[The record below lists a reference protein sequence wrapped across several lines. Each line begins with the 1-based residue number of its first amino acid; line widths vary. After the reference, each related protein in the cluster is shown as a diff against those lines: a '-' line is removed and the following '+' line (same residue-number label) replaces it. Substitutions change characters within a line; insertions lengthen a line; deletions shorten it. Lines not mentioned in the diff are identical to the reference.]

1 VSGFF
6 ARRRRVILPVLGLIA
21 LVMAAQ
27 VEAQFRQRQRGGGG
41 GFGRGFGNVRMSTEA
56 DYAGGFQFCRIVFGS
71 DFRGDNQGG
80 NWSVDWPR
88 ADINLSTR
96 LSELTK
102 TYVPRSP
109 DGDPA
114 HLLIRL
120 TDAVLFQCPFIMM
133 TEVGSA
139 SLSDEEAARLHEYLD
154 KGGFLWA
161 DDFWGEFAW
170 QWWEGQLRRALPADK
185 YPLIDLPPDHPLFRT
200 QFDVKKTPQISSINY
215 WAGSGGDTSERGA
228 DSAIVH
234 TRAIIDSH
242 GRIMALM
249 THNTDFG
256 DGFEREAE
264 NPDYFLK
271 FSVPGY
277 QFGVN
282 ALIYAMT
289 H

>member
-1 VSGFF
+1 MK
-6 ARRRRVILPVLGLIA
+6 RRRFLLPLLGLVAIA
-21 LVMAAQ
+21 TAVQ
-27 VEAQFRQRQRGGGG
+27 VEAQFRQRGGG
-41 GFGRGFGNVRMSTEA
+41 GFGRGFGNVRMSSEA

-71 DFRGDNQGG
+71 DFRGDTNG

-96 LSELTK
+96 LAELTK
-102 TYVPRSP
+102 TSVSRTP

-114 HLLIRL
+114 HLLLRL
-120 TDAVLFQCPFIMM
+120 TDTTLFQCPFVMM
-133 TEVGSA
+133 TEVGSVA
-139 SLSDEEAARLHEYLD
+139 FSDEEAAKLREYLD
-154 KGGFLWA
+154 KGGFVWA
-161 DDFWGEFAW
+161 DDFWGEYAW
-170 QWWEGQLRRALPADK
+170 QWWESQLRRVLPADK
-185 YPLIDLPPDHPLFRT
+185 YPLIDLPPDHPLFRA

-234 TRAIIDSH
+234 TRAVVDGH
-242 GRIMALM
+242 GRVMVLM

-264 NPDYFLK
+264 NPEYFLK

-282 ALIYAMT
+282 TLLYAMT

>member
-6 ARRRRVILPVLGLIA
+6 ARRRFLLPILGLIA
-21 LVMAAQ
+21 VATAAQ
-27 VEAQFRQRQRGGGG
+27 VEAQFRQRG
-41 GFGRGFGNVRMSTEA
+41 GFGRGFGNVRMASDD

-71 DFRGDNQGG
+71 DFRGDNGG

-96 LSELTK
+96 LAELTK

-109 DGDPA
+109 GGDPD

-120 TDAVLFQCPFIMM
+120 TDSVLFQCPFIMM

-139 SLSDEEAARLHEYLD
+139 SLSDEEAARLREYLD

-170 QWWEGQLRRALPADK
+170 QWWEAQLRRALPADK
-185 YPLIDLPPDHPLFRT
+185 YPLIDLPSDHPLFRT
-200 QFDVKKTPQISSINY
+200 QFDVKRTPQISSINY

-234 TRAIIDSH
+234 TRAVLDSQ
-242 GRIMALM
+242 GRIMVLM

-277 QFGVN
+277 QFGIN
-282 ALIYAMT
+282 ALLYAMT

>member
-6 ARRRRVILPVLGLIA
+6 ARRRFVLPLLGLVA
-21 LVMAAQ
+21 LAIAAQ
-27 VEAQFRQRQRGGGG
+27 VDAQFRQRGFGGG
-41 GFGRGFGNVRMSTEA
+41 GRGFGNVRMSTEE
-56 DYAGGFQFCRIVFGS
+56 DYAGGFQFCRVVFGS
-71 DFRGDNQGG
+71 DFRGDRGG

-96 LSELTK
+96 LAELTK
-102 TYVPRSP
+102 TYVPRAP
-109 DGDPA
+109 DGEPD

-120 TDAVLFQCPFIMM
+120 TDPALFECPFIMM

-139 SLSDEEAARLHEYLD
+139 SIGDEEAVKLREYLD

-170 QWWEGQLRRALPADK
+170 QWWEAQLRRVLPADK
-185 YPLIDLPPDHPLFRT
+185 YPLVDLPPDHPLFKT

-234 TRAIIDSH
+234 TRAVLDSH
-242 GRIMALM
+242 GRIMVLM
-249 THNTDFG
+249 THNSDFG
-256 DGFEREAE
+256 DAFEREAE
-264 NPDYFLK
+264 NPEYFLK

-277 QFGVN
+277 QFGIN